1 MKIAVIGAG
10 VIGVTTALEL
20 VSHGHEVV
28 VYEKGSG
35 IAQKASF
42 AASGFMGPGLVNSW
56 TTPGMFSRQFKKWL
70 TGESGIHVNGLLQFP
85 GGWVWQWLL
94 ACRHPEADLKLASLQ
109 RLAFYSQEVFKGVT
123 EQYGLTYE
131 NSPGSL
137 LLCRS
142 ESDFEEVELQLSL
155 LKDAGILYKTLS
167 AADTQALEPA
177 LSTETQLWG
186 SVCFPHDAVAN
197 CRQFTILA
205 KQEAEQL
212 GVLFKTGHEVL
223 PLSVSKPT
231 LLNFADK
238 ESTLFNHVV
247 VCAGIHSKALVQ
259 KLGIQL
265 PVLAVHGYSLSAAL
279 REEMDAPSCGV
290 IDAKHQVAIARSGQR
305 IRVSGMC
312 EIGASRQHSEK
323 NTDLLYK
330 VLNDW
335 FAGAAKTQDNVQ
347 VWRGT
352 RDVMSDGVP
361 VLGLSGVPGVW
372 LNTGHGNHGW
382 ACSSGSARAI
392 ADMVSGRDCEID
404 LKGLGIE
411 RF

>member
-35 IAQKASF
+35 IAQQASF

-56 TTPGMFSRQFKKWL
+56 TAPGMFSRQFKNWF
-70 TGESGIHVNGLLQFP
+70 TGESGIRLNGLLEFP
-85 GGWVWQWLL
+85 AAWVWQWLR
-94 ACRHPEADLKLASLQ
+94 ACRDPEFSLKLSSLQ

-123 EQYGLTYE
+123 EQYGLSYE

-137 LLCRS
+137 MLCRS
-142 ESDFEEVELQLSL
+142 EADLQKVDLQLSL

-167 AADTQALEPA
+167 AADTRAIEPA
-177 LSTETQLWG
+177 LSTETELWG
-186 SVCFPHDAVAN
+186 AVCFPQDAVAN
-197 CRQFTILA
+197 CRQFTLLA

-212 GVLFKTGHEVL
+212 GVVFKTGHEVL
-223 PLSVSKPT
+223 PLSVSKPR
-231 LLNFADK
+231 LLHVADK
-238 ESTLFNHVV
+238 ESELFDHVV
-247 VCAGIHSKALVQ
+247 VCAGIHSKAIVH
-259 KLGIQL
+259 KLGIHL
-265 PVLAVHGYSLSAAL
+265 PVQAVHGYSLSAAL
-279 REEMDAPSCGV
+279 REEMDAPLCGV
-290 IDAKHQVAIARSGQR
+290 VDAKHQVAIARSGQR

-312 EIGASRQHSEK
+312 EIGPARQASEK
-323 NTDLLYK
+323 NTGLLYK

-335 FAGAAKTQDNVQ
+335 FPGAAKTQDNVQ
-347 VWRGT
+347 VWRGA

-404 LKGLGIE
+404 LKCLGIE

>member
-1 MKIAVIGAG
+1 MKISVIGAG

-35 IAQKASF
+35 IAQQASF
-42 AASGFMGPGLVNSW
+42 AASGFMGPGLVNAW
-56 TTPGMFSRQFKKWL
+56 TAPGMFSHQFKKWFL
-70 TGESGIHVNGLLQFP
+70 GESGIRVNSFLDIP
-85 GGWVWQWLL
+85 VAWIWQWLR
-94 ACRHPEADLKLASLQ
+94 ACRHPEFNLKLASLQ

-123 EQYGLTYE
+123 EQYGLSYE
-131 NSPGSL
+131 NSQGTL

-142 ESDFEEVELQLSL
+142 ETDLQDVELQLSL
-155 LKDAGILYKTLS
+155 LKEAGIHYKALS
-167 AADTQALEPA
+167 ATQTRALEPA
-177 LSTETQLWG
+177 LSTETELWG

-212 GVLFKTGHEVL
+212 GVVFKTGHEVL
-223 PLSVSKPT
+223 PLSASRP
-231 LLNFADK
+231 LHIQIADQ
-238 ESTLFNHVV
+238 EPALFDHVI
-247 VCAGIHSKALVQ
+247 VCAGVHSRDLVH
-259 KLGIQL
+259 KLGIHL
-265 PVLAVHGYSLSAAL
+265 PVQEVHGYSLSAAL
-279 REEMDAPSCGV
+279 REELDAPACGV
-290 IDAKHQVAIARSGQR
+290 LDARHQVAIARSGQR

-312 EIGASRQHSEK
+312 EIGQARKPSEE
-323 NTDLLYK
+323 NTSLLYK

-335 FAGAAKTQDNVQ
+335 FAGAARTQENVQ

-352 RDVMSDGVP
+352 RDVMCDGVP